1 MTQATTQA
9 NPEDIMLS
17 EISQSP
23 KDKFYLIPLI
33 RAIIDPFIEV

>member
-1 MTQATTQA
+1 
-9 NPEDIMLS
+9 MLS

-33 RAIIDPFIEV
+33 RAIIDPLIEV